1 MFNIFPVKAF
11 SDNYIWTMV
20 QGKTAVVVD
29 PGDASPVIEFLEN
42 NELCLEAI
50 IITHHHFDH
59 SGGIEELTSKYNCP
73 AYGPAGGHINGI
85 TKPLTDNEP
94 FEVMGTTFE
103 ALATPGH
110 TNDQLAYYSND
121 AGDPILFCGDTLFA
135 GGCGRLFEGTP
146 LQMQTSLNRFS
157 SLPTNTK
164 VYCGHEYTE
173 SNLVFA
179 LAVEPANKDILQ
191 RLEEVKILRNE
202 NKVTLPSLIELELK
216 TNPFMRTNIE
226 SVKSSAEKYTGE
238 ILKSNSDVL
247 GAIRSWKDNF

>member
-29 PGDASPVIEFLEN
+29 PGDASPVIEFLET
-42 NELCLEAI
+42 NELRLEAI

-59 SGGIEELTSKYNCP
+59 SGGIQELTSKYDCP
-73 AYGPAGGHINGI
+73 AYGPSGGHINGI
-85 TKPLTDNEP
+85 TKPLADNEP
-94 FEVMGTTFE
+94 FEVVGTTFE

-157 SLPTNTK
+157 SLPMNTK

-191 RLEEVKILRNE
+191 RLEEVKTLRNE